1 MYIPSPIDLL
11 DLNDFN
17 ETGYVVIDN
26 WLDQEECNQFLL
38 DYSQA
43 ITIGNGYDPN
53 IRVASDD
60 ILEKFESKIL
70 DVCKLINQQCGGD
83 INSINPPWWD
93 GAYWDSSYINFDWHQ
108 DHESTYVF
116 QNLNEYL
123 NCYIIVKKE
132 HANFS
137 GLSIIP
143 ENKLK
148 QEISRLQ
155 NNFIFNGRG
164 AKHFITNP
172 DNKTTVAF
180 DDCTG
185 NEITLDIDIN
195 DLAVTPATQTGD
207 LLLLKGTS
215 IHKSQPLKKGHRIA
229 LSVRCLNE
237 NALLSASWFT
247 DPKLTS
253 TDAFNYYISTRKKFY
268 DQWSKALHTKEV
280 QTIKEVINNFKGLV
294 NGRT

>member
-1 MYIPSPIDLL
+1 MIDLI
-11 DLNDFN
+11 DFN
-17 ETGYVVIDN
+17 ETGHAVVNN
-26 WLDQEECNQFLL
+26 WLSQEECNQFLL
-38 DYSQA
+38 DYDQEH
-43 ITIGNGYDPN
+43 TILSDYNA
-53 IRVASDD
+53 RVASND

-70 DVCKLINQQCGGD
+70 DVCKLVNQSTNTD
-83 INSINPPWWD
+83 INSIAPPQWD
-93 GAYWDSSYINFDWHQ
+93 GAYWDSDYTNFDWHQ

-116 QNLNEYL
+116 QNLTEYI
-123 NCYIIVKKE
+123 NCYIIIKKE

-137 GLSIIP
+137 GLSILP
-143 ENKLK
+143 ENTLK
-148 QEISRLQ
+148 QEISDEQ
-155 NNFIFNGRG
+155 INFIFNGRG

-207 LLLLKGTS
+207 LLILKGTS
-215 IHKSQPLKKGHRIA
+215 IHKSQLLKKGHRIA

-237 NALLSASWFT
+237 NSLLSASWFT

-253 TDAFNYYISTRKKFY
+253 TDAFNYYISTRKEFY

-280 QTIKEVINNFKGLV
+280 QTIKEVINNLKGLI

>member
-1 MYIPSPIDLL
+1 MIDLK
-11 DLNDFN
+11 DFN
-17 ETGYVVIDN
+17 ETGYVVINN

-38 DYSQA
+38 DYNQERILSA
-43 ITIGNGYDPN
+43 PD

-70 DVCKLINQQCGGD
+70 DVCKLVNQSTGTD

-116 QNLNEYL
+116 QNLNEYI

-148 QEISRLQ
+148 QEISDEQ
-155 NNFIFNGRG
+155 INFIFNGRG

-185 NEITLDIDIN
+185 NEITLDLDIN

-237 NALLSASWFT
+237 NALITILALARNFM
-247 DPKLTS
+247 TS
-253 TDAFNYYISTRKKFY
+253 GVKHYILKKFK
-268 DQWSKALHTKEV
+268 QLKK
-280 QTIKEVINNFKGLV
+280 
-294 NGRT
+294 

>member
-1 MYIPSPIDLL
+1 MIDLK
-11 DLNDFN
+11 DFN
-17 ETGYVVIDN
+17 ETGYAVVNN
-26 WLDQEECNQFLL
+26 WLSQEECNQFLL
-38 DYSQA
+38 DYGQGH
-43 ITIGNGYDPN
+43 TIYDA
-53 IRVASDD
+53 RVASND

-70 DVCKLINQQCGGD
+70 DVCKLVNHSTNTD
-83 INSINPPWWD
+83 INSIAPQWD
-93 GAYWDSSYINFDWHQ
+93 SAYWDSDYTNFDWHQ

-116 QNLNEYL
+116 QNLTEYI
-123 NCYIIVKKE
+123 NCYIIIKKE
-132 HANFS
+132 YANFS
-137 GLSIIP
+137 GLSILP

-148 QEISRLQ
+148 QEISDEQ
-155 NNFIFNGRG
+155 INFIFNGRG

-207 LLLLKGTS
+207 LLILKGTS
-215 IHKSQPLKKGHRIA
+215 IHKNQSLKKGHRVA

-253 TDAFNYYISTRKKFY
+253 TDAFNYYISTRKEFY

-280 QTIKEVINNFKGLV
+280 QTIKEVINNLKGLI